1 MSKEKVMRIIGIVS
15 VAVAVSL
22 GILYGMGYVGGSVD
36 VNLTQKSRQA
46 ITESLDSVKQGLN
59 NSLENMKVDTEAEAQ
74 KK

>member
-1 MSKEKVMRIIGIVS
+1 MRIIGIVS
-15 VAVAVSL
+15 VTVAVSL

-36 VNLTQKSRQA
+36 VTLTQKSRQA

-59 NSLENMKVDTEAEAQ
+59 NSLENMKVNTEAEAQ